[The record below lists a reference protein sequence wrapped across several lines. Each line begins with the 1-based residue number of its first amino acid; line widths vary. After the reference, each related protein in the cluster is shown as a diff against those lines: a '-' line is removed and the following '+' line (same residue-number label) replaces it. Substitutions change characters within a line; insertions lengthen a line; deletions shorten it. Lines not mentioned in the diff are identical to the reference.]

1 MKVYLAGSITDD
13 PDYKNKFNKA
23 EEYLKSLGYTV
34 LNPTVLP
41 GEMSY
46 EDYFPICFAM
56 IDVADCMAVI
66 DGIGTS
72 NGVHMEID
80 YILKNHINTYV
91 YTLDE
96 LKKQHE
102 KDIKNNVEVE

>member
-1 MKVYLAGSITDD
+1 MKIYLAGSITDD
-13 PDYKNKFNKA
+13 PNYKNKFDEA

-41 GEMSY
+41 EGMPY

-56 IDVADCMAVI
+56 IDVADCMVVI

-72 NGVHMEID
+72 NGVKMEID
-80 YILKNHINTYV
+80 YILKNKINTYV
-91 YTLDE
+91 YTHE
-96 LKKQHE
+96 EFKK
-102 KDIKNNVEVE
+102 